1 MNKKNEQNN
10 PIQYPQALSFFA
22 AANFRARFFART
34 PHTTSSHNSVPC
46 PANACRDEQRA
57 RRRQKI
63 RELWMRRWRWPRVR
77 HTPAA
82 KACPVHKVTAL
93 KRITR
98 SARKRPPHSSARGHK
113 HGPRAPRPGSG
124 CREPSHDCEL
134 ASDDGNANGVGDNE
148 DDELPQRRCCCSY
161 HRHAA
166 RLRQR

>member
-1 MNKKNEQNN
+1 MNKKIEQNN
-10 PIQYPQALSFFA
+10 PQCLSVIIFRRCETFA
-22 AANFRARFFART
+22 RGFRAT
-34 PHTTSSHNSVPC
+34 GQHTQTSSHNSVPC

-63 RELWMRRWRWPRVR
+63 RELWMRRWCWPRVR

-82 KACPVHKVTAL
+82 EACPVHKVTAL

-98 SARKRPPHSSARGHK
+98 SARKRPPHSARGHK
-113 HGPRAPRPGSG
+113 HGPRAPRPVSG
-124 CREPSHDCEL
+124 CGEPSHGCEL

-148 DDELPQRRCCCSY
+148 DDELPQRRCCCCY

>member
-10 PIQYPQALSFFA
+10 PISTSVIIFRRCEFSRAV
-22 AANFRARFFART
+22 FRANT
-34 PHTTSSHNSVPC
+34 TTSSHNSVPC

-63 RELWMRRWRWPRVR
+63 RELWMRRWYWPRVR

-82 KACPVHKVTAL
+82 EACPVHKVTAL

-113 HGPRAPRPGSG
+113 HGPRAPRPVSG
-124 CREPSHDCEL
+124 CGEPSHGCEL
-134 ASDDGNANGVGDNE
+134 ASDDGNANGIGDNE
-148 DDELPQRRCCCSY
+148 DDELPQRRCCCCY